1 MNQIN
6 PLDIFAR
13 APVIAAAGGKY
24 TLHDV
29 LTVQLNIDQV
39 EALQKNRRPVSHRSP
54 GVPAGVVALYIDTFG
69 SNLIGYGFND
79 ALVLCRPFSIPN
91 RFRFVVDL
99 WFVQTYV
106 RLDAPSSAL
115 LEEFRAWVL
124 SVLRQVPEVPRPTVL
139 REPRTELEYALRKF
153 TRPLQIKVPSEL
165 LCPELST
172 DELDLATLQEDY
184 AVVGKHDK
192 TRYESLLDYLAS
204 LRAKWGQEPQ
214 EPKSLTV
221 TEALSM
227 VLVRSAGIDGCYDE
241 EKSLA
246 VASES
251 AGLNDLQHLQKVALF
266 GHLPPVSLALQ
277 CGTVPVL
284 LAENH
289 LFTVGDKTNLTA
301 VQALN
306 AVWGTDHETA
316 RWALYHFTMADGQ
329 SLGTLLYGL
338 V

>member
-6 PLDIFAR
+6 PLDMFAQ
-13 APVIAAAGGKY
+13 APVMVAAGGKY
-24 TLHDV
+24 TLKDV
-29 LTVQLNIDQV
+29 LTVQLNVDQV
-39 EALQKNRRPVSHRSP
+39 EALQKNRRPVSHR
-54 GVPAGVVALYIDTFG
+54 GTVIPAGVVALYIDTFG

-91 RFRFVVDL
+91 HFRFAIDL
-99 WFVQTYV
+99 WFVQTHV

-115 LEEFRAWVL
+115 LVEFRAWVL
-124 SVLRQVPEVPRPTVL
+124 SVLRPVPEVSRPIVL

-165 LCPELST
+165 LCPEWST
-172 DELDLATLQEDY
+172 DELDLATIQDDY

-204 LRAKWGQEPQ
+204 LRAKWGQEPK
-214 EPKSLTV
+214 PLTV
-221 TEALSM
+221 TEALSV
-227 VLVRSAGIDGCYDE
+227 VLVCSMGIDGCCDE

-316 RWALYHFTMADGQ
+316 RWALYHFTMKDGQ
-329 SLGTLLYGL
+329 TLGTLLYGL
-338 V
+338 A